1 MTSVVDASQPRAPVQ
16 NTDQVA
22 ADTKDHLHSILHTIN
37 DSDPKSAGVR
47 TSPPKSETLCSTGT
61 FAKFPNFPG
70 RPQTPRNGLRR
81 PGGQG
86 VVGSNPASP
95 TKRKPRL
102 YAGVFVLSG
111 LCHVGIRR
119 QIAEGDQRLP
129 PARQISNLGFTPG
142 FLLLLGLC
150 SHSSRAQHQLLPV
163 ALDRCAFRQPSIRG
177 HQPLWSRAVHP
188 SGE

>member
-47 TSPPKSETLCSTGT
+47 PSPPKSETLCSTGT

-95 TKRKPRL
+95 TKLKPRL

-111 LCHVGIRR
+111 LCHVGIREADR
-119 QIAEGDQRLP
+119 RRRSTA
-129 PARQISNLGFTPG
+129 PASPT
-142 FLLLLGLC
+142 
-150 SHSSRAQHQLLPV
+150 SRPESV
-163 ALDRCAFRQPSIRG
+163 ATIRFV
-177 HQPLWSRAVHP
+177 PAVTK
-188 SGE
+188 S

>member
-37 DSDPKSAGVR
+37 DSDPKSAEVR
-47 TSPPKSETLCSTGT
+47 TSPPKSENPCSAGT
-61 FAKFPNFPG
+61 FAKSAKFRG

-95 TKRKPRL
+95 TKLKPRL

-111 LCHVGIRR
+111 LCHVGIREADR
-119 QIAEGDQRLP
+119 RRRSTAPASPTNIKPRLY
-129 PARQISNLGFTPG
+129 AGVLA
-142 FLLLLGLC
+142 LLGLY
-150 SHSSRAQHQLLPV
+150 SDSSRSQHQLLPV

-177 HQPLWSRAVHP
+177 HQPLWSRAVNP